1 MGLKTGIDYKQEK
14 AEFARSQQEL
24 IKDKSPENY
33 GFKSDWVFDFA
44 TAQEA
49 LAEKTLLISQKL
61 YTRLGMW
68 FDLPEKRWKE
78 QIILLLQSQLL
89 RKKSDQNYRN
99 LAAFET
105 EGNSESYE
113 FLKAFVKEFRVI
125 LANYGCVERF
135 PQLASA
141 FSSTLGLEGEI
152 QGICPKFPNSSR
164 FFANQK
170 NSTAFSSQIKR
181 SKAQRMSNR
190 SEFEVKNQF
199 AIVRSRI
206 GSYQTSDGKSY
217 DLILVKKGESLKNGQ
232 WLEWS
237 FILAA
242 DISDPQ
248 VAQENSY
255 SYSLKLGK
263 KVVHD
268 YLKNWQ
274 SSENN

>member
-1 MGLKTGIDYKQEK
+1 M
-14 AEFARSQQEL
+14 
-24 IKDKSPENY
+24 
-33 GFKSDWVFDFA
+33 
-44 TAQEA
+44 
-49 LAEKTLLISQKL
+49 
-61 YTRLGMW
+61 
-68 FDLPEKRWKE
+68 
-78 QIILLLQSQLL
+78 LQSQLL
-89 RKKSDQNYRN
+89 RKKLDQNYRN

-125 LANYGCVERF
+125 LANYDCIERL

-181 SKAQRMSNR
+181 SAAEKRSNR

-206 GSYQTSDGKSY
+206 GRYQTSDGKSY
-217 DLILVKKGESLKNGQ
+217 DLILVEKRESLDNGK
-232 WLEWS
+232 WL
-237 FILAA
+237 
-242 DISDPQ
+242 
-248 VAQENSY
+248 
-255 SYSLKLGK
+255 G
-263 KVVHD
+263 
-268 YLKNWQ
+268 
-274 SSENN
+274 